1 MLNLSV
7 PDATE
12 LAAEARPASLGG
24 VTGPTGPGFAVD
36 GTGPERKVTV
46 TAVPYALWNNRG
58 VGEMTVWLA
67 RDRASLRPLSRV
79 PTPAPAVK

>member
-1 MLNLSV
+1 M
-7 PDATE
+7 PDAEE
-12 LAAEARPASLGG
+12 LAAEARPALLGG
-24 VTGPTGPGFAVD
+24 VTVLVGPGFAVD
-36 GTGPERKVTV
+36 GTGLERKVTV

-67 RDRASLRPLSRV
+67 RDRASLRPQPRV